1 MTDRLA
7 FTVPG
12 TPFAKGR
19 PRATARAFINDLGKP
34 QAIVSVYT
42 PAKTREG
49 EAEIARLA
57 RAVMKR
63 AGRTSTTAPITLR
76 VLCVFAPAP
85 SWTKRMR
92 ELAVA
97 GHVVMSQRPD
107 FDNLAKVIDA
117 LNSVVWVDD
126 CQIIDASISKR
137 FGAVAR
143 TDIVVEWVDMTG
155 KFLLPSAARAEAAT
169 KAPKKLQ
176 FDKPATGDLFTG
188 RPRR

>member
-1 MTDRLA
+1 MTARLA
-7 FTVPG
+7 FTIPG

-49 EAEIARLA
+49 EAAITKIAK
-57 RAVMKR
+57 AVMKR
-63 AGRTSTTAPITLR
+63 EGRVPTTAPIKLR

-92 ELAVA
+92 EAAVA
-97 GHVVMSQRPD
+97 GHVVHVQKPD
-107 FDNLAKVIDA
+107 FDNLSKVIDA

-126 CQIIDASISKR
+126 CQITDASISKR

-143 TDIVVEWVDMTG
+143 TDIVIEWVDMTD
-155 KFLLPSAARAEAAT
+155 KFLPPSAARAEAVA
-169 KAPKKLQ
+169 KAPKKSP
-176 FDKPATGDLFTG
+176 FDKPISGDLFTG
-188 RPRR
+188 RPKR